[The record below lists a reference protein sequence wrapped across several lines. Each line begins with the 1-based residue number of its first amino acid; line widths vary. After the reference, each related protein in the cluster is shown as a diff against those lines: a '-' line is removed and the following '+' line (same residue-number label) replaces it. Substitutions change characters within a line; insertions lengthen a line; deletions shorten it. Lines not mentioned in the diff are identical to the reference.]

1 MPTANGINGHSNG
14 DLTNGNAEIPVT
26 KLLASFVANASH
38 DQLTPAIREKVKEVV
53 IDYIGVVV
61 GAIDN
66 ADSSQ
71 PIYNAIVA
79 LQGQGNSGKCTVLAK
94 GQPHMLPQ
102 YAGLINS
109 TFGHSMDFDDTH
121 TESTLH
127 AGVTS
132 ISAAMTQAE
141 VLGAKASIDDFMLAV
156 SVGYEIICRI
166 GRELGF
172 FSYDKGFHNTGI
184 AGIFGA
190 VAAISVLKKLPAST
204 IEMAFGLAGS
214 KAAGSMQYLDNGSW
228 NKRLHPGFAVHDAF
242 MCISLAEA
250 GVIGATRIIE
260 GKMGF
265 LQAYSP
271 NPHKDMRRLTDGLG
285 TDWIWLESSLKPY
298 PACRM
303 THGFIEMSGNH
314 GTNRGGK
321 VLASDVNA
329 ITLTMS
335 PSCFKLIGDPTPNKI
350 HPNNVIDG
358 QFSAYFQVANALVY
372 GSATGLRAYQRLDD
386 KDIYALS
393 DKITVKIDPK
403 MGGFAAHMAVEWA
416 DGTHEEKL
424 QVHPLGEKQHPFT
437 RDKVDE
443 KFMSLA
449 GPMYG
454 KRKANEIIKTI
465 DRIEQHSIE
474 DLLVLLR

>member
-1 MPTANGINGHSNG
+1 MASTNGTNGRHNG
-14 DLTNGNAEIPVT
+14 DLTNGNTEIPVT
-26 KLLASFVANASH
+26 RLLASFAANGSSH
-38 DQLTPAIREKVKEVV
+38 QLTPEIRDKVKEVV

-66 ADSSQ
+66 ANSSE
-71 PIYNAIVA
+71 PIYKAIVT
-79 LQGQGNSGKCTVLAK
+79 LQGQGNSGNCTVLAK

-102 YAGLINS
+102 YAGLLNS
-109 TFGHSMDFDDTH
+109 AFGHSMDFDDTH

-127 AGVTS
+127 AGVTA

-141 VLGAKASIDDFMLAV
+141 ILGDKATVEDFMIAV
-156 SVGYEIICRI
+156 SVGYEVTCRI

-190 VAAISVLKKLPAST
+190 VAAISVLKKLSAQT
-204 IEMAFGLAGS
+204 IEMAFGIAGS

-242 MCISLAEA
+242 MCISLAES

-271 NPHKDMRRLTDGLG
+271 NPNKDLRRLTGGLG
-285 TDWIWLESSLKPY
+285 TEWIWLESSLKPY

-303 THGFIEMSGNH
+303 THGFIEMAGAQC
-314 GTNRGGK
+314 TQRGSK
-321 VLASDVNA
+321 ILASDVNA

-335 PSCFKLIGDPTPNKI
+335 PSCYKLVGDPTPNKV
-350 HPNNVIDG
+350 HPINVIDG
-358 QFSAYFQVANALVY
+358 QFSAYFQTANALVY

-386 KDIYALS
+386 KDINALC
-393 DKITVKIDPK
+393 DKISVKTDGN
-403 MGGFAAHMAVEWA
+403 MTGFAALMEINWA
-416 DGTHEEKL
+416 DGKKEAKL
-424 QVHPLGEKQHPFT
+424 QQHPLGEVQHPFT

-443 KFMSLA
+443 KFISLA
-449 GPMYG
+449 GPVYG
-454 KRKANEIIKTI
+454 KGKANEIIKTI
-465 DRIEQHSIE
+465 DRMEQHSIE